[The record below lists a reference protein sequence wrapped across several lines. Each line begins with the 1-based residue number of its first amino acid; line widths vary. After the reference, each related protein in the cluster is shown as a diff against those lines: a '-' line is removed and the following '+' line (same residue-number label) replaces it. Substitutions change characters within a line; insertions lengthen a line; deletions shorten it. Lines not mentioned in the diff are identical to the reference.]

1 MIEDKVIQKAISRS
15 KREKV
20 EIKYF
25 SELPKINPKTEWLS
39 LLNPK
44 AVLYQ
49 LGLLFFHPVWLVSG
63 FAPFLKG
70 IA

>member
-25 SELPKINPKTEWLS
+25 SELPK
-39 LLNPK
+39 LNETPDFQR
-44 AVLYQ
+44 V
-49 LGLLFFHPVWLVSG
+49 VSEERV
-63 FAPFLKG
+63 KN
-70 IA
+70 ITNKKNK